1 MTAYLPIV
9 LGQDTLQCLCHLPC
23 NCINSWADFCNKF
36 VSNIQSLS
44 DKPTHPWDLKSVRQK
59 NDESL
64 CSFLKRFQT
73 MRNRIPNITDVAMIE
88 EFYQVSHDEVFVRAI
103 LQEAPTT
110 IEQLFRKADAYI

>member
-1 MTAYLPIV
+1 
-9 LGQDTLQCLCHLPC
+9 
-23 NCINSWADFCNKF
+23 
-36 VSNIQSLS
+36 
-44 DKPTHPWDLKSVRQK
+44 
-59 NDESL
+59 
-64 CSFLKRFQT
+64 